1 MQSVKD
7 STNSEMKTN
16 YHIINKY
23 LFSLYTFLS
32 LLFLFFIPFLH
43 TFLLHFLDNFLGYEA
58 MGWIAMFAKLAS
70 SNSQKHLWVLP
81 ESSLLS

>member
-7 STNSEMKTN
+7 STNSEIKTN
-16 YHIINKY
+16 SYIINKY

-32 LLFLFFIPFLH
+32 LFFLFLIP
-43 TFLLHFLDNFLGYEA
+43 FLLHFLDNLLGYEA

-70 SNSQKHLWVLP
+70 SNSQKHWWVLP
-81 ESSLLS
+81 ESSLLT